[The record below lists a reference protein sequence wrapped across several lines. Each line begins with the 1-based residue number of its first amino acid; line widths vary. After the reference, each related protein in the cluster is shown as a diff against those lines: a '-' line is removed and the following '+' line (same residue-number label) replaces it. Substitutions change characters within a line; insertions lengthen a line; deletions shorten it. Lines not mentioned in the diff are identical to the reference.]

1 MLTEQNVEE
10 GKREIFLPC
19 SSYFLPCGARSISET
34 LLAFLCSIIHYVMEK
49 LTNLGLIWEIINC
62 TSLAPF
68 LLLLLEE
75 SEFSSFPFSH
85 IQYSFLSPGAE
96 VCRGLVIPVHG
107 RVSLSNLG
115 RGPILGSLPGRT
127 NELHPPNYDVSLI
140 KMIFYFHLM
149 ISLFSRIVSSGP
161 AYIDRGWGEFQGLAG
176 KGSKISGVLSS
187 GMGTPHGWDN
197 EERDWSGIRPGLC
210 GM

>member
-1 MLTEQNVEE
+1 M
-10 GKREIFLPC
+10 
-19 SSYFLPCGARSISET
+19 
-34 LLAFLCSIIHYVMEK
+34 
-49 LTNLGLIWEIINC
+49 
-62 TSLAPF
+62 
-68 LLLLLEE
+68 
-75 SEFSSFPFSH
+75 
-85 IQYSFLSPGAE
+85 
-96 VCRGLVIPVHG
+96 IPVHG

-149 ISLFSRIVSSGP
+149 ISLFSSIVSSGP